1 MRLKSHPSG
10 ILHFKVKFVLVHQK
24 NDRGKNVMKL
34 FAKSAKIAEINIYYL
49 RNSIQYFQIHHLNN
63 IR

>member
-34 FAKSAKIAEINIYYL
+34 FVKSAKIAEINIDYL
-49 RNSIQYFQIHHLNN
+49 IFPDSSFK
-63 IR
+63 